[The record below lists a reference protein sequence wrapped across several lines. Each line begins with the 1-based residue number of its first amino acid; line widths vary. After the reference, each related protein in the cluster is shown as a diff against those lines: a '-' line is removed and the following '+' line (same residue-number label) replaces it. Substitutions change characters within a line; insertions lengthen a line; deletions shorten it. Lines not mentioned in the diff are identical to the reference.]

1 MADYFTALLSD
12 CLGEDYPLITRSE
25 FPALLTD
32 DVRLHV
38 LQSRAAAAEWA
49 VSETHR
55 PVRVAAAH
63 VIATGHGLLVAA
75 TLTAPHHD
83 PWHYLAVPHSLFDTV
98 ADRVHDDPPPGSPAA
113 VDCRLNHDLSSMWQF
128 EAALRRMLDDYPA
141 FELELAGD
149 Q

>member
-1 MADYFTALLSD
+1 MADYFTTLLGD
-12 CLGEDYPLITRSE
+12 CLGKPHPRITRSE

-38 LQSRAAAAEWA
+38 LQSRAAAAEWG

-55 PVRVAAAH
+55 PVRVTAAH

-75 TLTAPHHD
+75 TLTAPRHD
-83 PWHYLAVPHSLFDTV
+83 PWLYLAVPHSLFDPV

-113 VDCRLNHDLSSMWQF
+113 VDCRLDHDLTSMWQF

-141 FELELAGD
+141 FELELSGV